1 MPALQGHVSFG
12 YTQFHTLLHEP
23 KSSNFI
29 VFIQNGTACLC
40 EIVDCRL
47 PSPGYLYL
55 RSSSLG
61 WFLLSRFLSMRSAK
75 SCLRT
80 SVAYSSLLCNTVM
93 INEATLPRSRME
105 KLRWDS
111 SVRMKDSRKTLLL
124 MSCAKSLRPFST
136 RSCL

>member
-1 MPALQGHVSFG
+1 
-12 YTQFHTLLHEP
+12 
-23 KSSNFI
+23 
-29 VFIQNGTACLC
+29 
-40 EIVDCRL
+40 
-47 PSPGYLYL
+47 
-55 RSSSLG
+55 
-61 WFLLSRFLSMRSAK
+61 MRSAK

-80 SVAYSSLLCNTVM
+80 SVAYSSLLCSTVM
-93 INEATLPRSRME
+93 ISEATLPRSRME